1 MDCAAVLQSERVSD
15 ALCFFFFHLHT
26 GMIAIPAAGGATFAG
41 GYIVKRFD
49 LTIRG
54 ILKFCVVVTI
64 ITVGFGFV
72 FLIHCTNVPFAGVN
86 VQYAAGNK

>member
-1 MDCAAVLQSERVSD
+1 MRYVFC
-15 ALCFFFFHLHT
+15 FFHLHT